1 MGQTVLPSLGAGAF
15 ALVGE
20 SHSRRVRLLIL
31 AMAWTSILVGIF
43 WAVFFAFSGDW
54 PVTVSDILLTLAGV
68 VCLRMVQRKR
78 LREAAA
84 VLVAS
89 LLIRI
94 FFMAA
99 TLDIATPEIPRSLH
113 HFLVPVGL
121 AAYLMLKHEAP
132 WLRDGLAWGCLATV
146 VFLGSTDFSFSTPY
160 ALRDEIRGPG
170 TWANNACAM
179 GLTFLLL
186 HLFVTDIDKLERR
199 IHRWRA
205 QWVRLVHALVPGGWG
220 KNLAR
225 FDQGFAP
232 LIPRQTLEISAAG
245 TRVWVEMQARRVR
258 LMVLVTSIL
267 LVVLGS
273 MFAVYFASQGAWVLT
288 LTEVMLAA
296 FGFGWAKLDGNPRHR
311 TATLMLSMGLMLI
324 FAINSVTMDIPTPA
338 FPRSSH
344 YYFLTLSLVA
354 YFLLR
359 EADNWIHIGVP
370 LLGLVLFVG
379 LASSNGG
386 IWTAYSLPDNLRP
399 PAWFNSTVA
408 LGVLYLMVHILVGE
422 IRWLESR
429 VLGGLNRLAALG
441 PALLGKKA

>member
-1 MGQTVLPSLGAGAF
+1 MVGA
-15 ALVGE
+15 
-20 SHSRRVRLLIL
+20 SHQRRVRLLIL
-31 AMAWTSILVGIF
+31 AMAWASVIVGVF
-43 WAVFFAFSGDW
+43 WAVFFAFRGDW
-54 PVTVSDILLTLAGV
+54 PVAASDTLLTLAGV
-68 VCLRMVQRKR
+68 ASLRMVQRNH
-78 LREAAA
+78 LRRAAI
-84 VLVAS
+84 VLVVS

-94 FFMAA
+94 FFMSAM
-99 TLDIATPEIPRSLH
+99 LDVPTQEIPRSLH
-113 HFLVPVGL
+113 HFLLPVGL
-121 AAYLMLKHEAP
+121 AAYLMLKHEPP

-146 VFLGSTDFSFSTPY
+146 VFLGSTDFSLSTSYSMP
-160 ALRDEIRGPG
+160 DEIRGPG
-170 TWANNACAM
+170 TWANNFCAM

-186 HLFVTDIDKLERR
+186 HLFVTDIDRLERR

-205 QWVRLVHALVPGGWG
+205 QWVRLVHALVPGDWG
-220 KNLAR
+220 RDLAQFDKR
-225 FDQGFAP
+225 FVP
-232 LIPRQTLEISAAG
+232 LIPREGVVVSVAG
-245 TRVWVEMQARRVR
+245 TRVWMDLQARRVR
-258 LMVLVTSIL
+258 LMVLVASIL

-288 LTEVMLAA
+288 LTEVMLAV
-296 FGFGWAKLDGNPRHR
+296 FGFGWAKLDGHPRHR
-311 TATLMLSMGLMLI
+311 TATLMLSMGLILI
-324 FAINSVTMDIPTPA
+324 FAINSITMDIPTPA

-386 IWTAYSLPDNLRP
+386 IWTAQTLPDNLRP
-399 PAWFNSTVA
+399 PAWLNSTVA

-429 VLGGLNRLAALG
+429 VLGLLGRLATLG
-441 PALLGKKA
+441 PMLMGKKA